1 MIHNMKQSKEIIIGG
16 VSNKELL
23 LLVKQLYAAV
33 KAGYNIAQAL
43 EIAVGQAKG
52 RLKFILTQVI
62 KDVGSGAYL
71 HEALTEHEKYFS
83 PLFLNLIKTGELSG
97 SFQENLEQLVLII
110 EKEQEFKHKIRSAMM
125 YPMFILVAVVGLGLA
140 IGLFVLPNL
149 LPLFGS
155 LDVDLPL
162 STRILM
168 WFARLFDAHGG
179 KIFFLFFLFVFTL
192 IVVSRMKFSR
202 PVTHWLLVKT
212 PLLGTLVRQLS
223 MARFGR
229 SLASLTR
236 SGMPIDD
243 SLNVMTTVLTNF
255 YYQHIV
261 RVSIPLIKKG
271 QTLAGSLEKH
281 PLFFD
286 DIFIKLLALG
296 EATAGLEE
304 ACDNIADYFEAEVDD
319 AMRNLTISLEPILI
333 IIVGLIVAFVA
344 FSILGPIYKIT
355 GNIR

>member
-1 MIHNMKQSKEIIIGG
+1 MKSKEIIIGG

-23 LLVKQLYAAV
+23 ILVKQLYAAV
-33 KAGYNIAQAL
+33 KAGYNVAQAL
-43 EIAVGQAKG
+43 DIAVTQAKG
-52 RLKFILTQVI
+52 RLRSILDQTIQ
-62 KDVGSGAYL
+62 DVASGAYL
-71 HEALTEHEKYFS
+71 HEALGKHKKYFS
-83 PLFLNLIKTGELSG
+83 PLFLSLIKTGELSG
-97 SFQENLEQLVLII
+97 SFQENLKQLMTII
-110 EKEQEFKHKIRSAMM
+110 EKEQEFRHKIRSALM

-149 LPLFGS
+149 LPLFSS

-179 KIFFLFFLFVFTL
+179 LIFVSFFVMVIVLF
-192 IVVSRMKFSR
+192 IMSRMAFSR
-202 PVTHWLLVKT
+202 PFTHWLSIRVPLV
-212 PLLGTLVRQLS
+212 GRVVCELS

-229 SLASLTR
+229 SLASLTH
-236 SGMPIDD
+236 SGMPIDE
-243 SLNVMTTVLTNF
+243 SLVVLTTVMTNF
-255 YYQHIV
+255 YYQRII
-261 RVSIPLIKKG
+261 RNCIPLIKKG
-271 QTLAGSLEKH
+271 QSLAGSLGQH
-281 PLFFD
+281 PRFFD
-286 DIFIKLLALG
+286 EIFIKLLALG
-296 EATAGLEE
+296 ESTAGLEE
-304 ACDNIADYFEAEVDD
+304 ACENVADYFEDEVDD

>member
-1 MIHNMKQSKEIIIGG
+1 MTHNMKNKEIVIGG

-33 KAGYNIAQAL
+33 KAGYNVAQAL
-43 EIAVGQAKG
+43 EIAISQAKG
-52 RLKFILTQVI
+52 RLKSILSQVI
-62 KDVGSGAYL
+62 KDVDSGAYL
-71 HEALTEHEKYFS
+71 HEALSKHEKYFS

-97 SFQENLEQLVLII
+97 SFQENLKQLVIII

-125 YPMFILVAVVGLGLA
+125 YPMFILVAVTGLGLA

-149 LPLFGS
+149 LPLFAS

-168 WFARLFDAHGG
+168 WFAKQFDAHGG
-179 KIFFLFFLFVFTL
+179 LIFLTFFLTIITL
-192 IVVSRMKFSR
+192 IIVSRMKFSR
-202 PVTHWLLVKT
+202 PVTHWILVKA
-212 PLLGTLVRQLS
+212 PLLGVLVRQLS

-255 YYQHIV
+255 YYQHVI
-261 RVSIPLIKKG
+261 RVSIPLVKKG
-271 QTLAGSLEKH
+271 QTLADSLKKY

-296 EATAGLEE
+296 ESTAGLEE
-304 ACDNIADYFEAEVDD
+304 ACDNIAEYFEGEVDD